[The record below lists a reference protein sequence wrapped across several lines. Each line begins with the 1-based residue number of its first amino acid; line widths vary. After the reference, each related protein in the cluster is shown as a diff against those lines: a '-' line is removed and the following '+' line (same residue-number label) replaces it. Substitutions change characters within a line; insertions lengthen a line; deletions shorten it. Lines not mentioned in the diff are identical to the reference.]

1 MGLTVGIDLG
11 TTNSCVA
18 VVQDGRPRVIED
30 ERGYNILPSCLSVS
44 GRGRFSVGHAAK
56 AMVLTDP
63 DSCLYNVKRLI
74 GRKFDSEEVQEA
86 LKHISYKV
94 SATEWG
100 DVQLHLDEIVMSPS
114 EASSVILKAI
124 KAIAESALGE
134 PVTDAV
140 ITVPAN
146 FNHVQRKATLE
157 AGEAAGLNVL
167 RLVNEPTAAALAFGF
182 KKDVEKTVAVYD
194 LGGGTFDISV
204 LQIGDGV
211 YEILSTDGD
220 TYLGGED
227 FDARIVDWLAE
238 SFQQRHGVDPR
249 EDVSALQRLRDAAER
264 AKCELSFVDKTPILI
279 PHLVGNNNLE
289 VELARDHL
297 EDLVSDLVKRTLQIT
312 DGALRAAG
320 IAADELD
327 DLILVGGMTRMPRI
341 QEQLKSFFGKPPCK
355 GVHPE
360 EVVAI
365 GAAVHGFNLH
375 AEGDSTLLLD
385 VTPFS
390 LGVDTAG
397 GYFKPI
403 VVRNTTVPCSE
414 STTFT
419 TVRDNQSE
427 VKITVRQGE
436 EPLAVDNNFLGEF
449 ILSGVRPAEKM
460 EPKIDVTFRVDSN
473 GMLHVSAM
481 DRDTGQSQAIEIRD
495 YISPEDGV
503 ERTREPTASGSG
515 VVQEAAPTKASTG
528 SDTQQP
534 DSASVAGPSS
544 SQSSGFMGR
553 LKKMAGFAKD
563 GAPHPTDPDQSA
575 GVPSGDEAAADPT
588 FGIRSRSESGSLAQE
603 AAAARSRTVASA
615 PTPPRVEEHRE
626 APDEGSMEDP
636 FAVQPRAATSSMSP
650 SEQALSRAASGRAA
664 EAAEQSELSQPPAPP
679 SPTEPLPAE
688 VPQPEADAVP
698 SQGSSA
704 EPKRETSPPP
714 EQAGIQKKRPARLR
728 ISYKKS
734 ATFVREYERNLKRGG
749 TFIKT
754 NTPLAVGR
762 QCVLLLTVPELD
774 DTIAVRGSVVW
785 SSKGLEDLQ
794 GQDEGMGIRYD
805 ETDEEG
811 MARLKSALSQ
821 LSAS

>member
-44 GRGRFSVGHAAK
+44 GRGRFNVGHAAK
-56 AMVLTDP
+56 AMILTDP

-74 GRKFDSEEVQEA
+74 GRKFESEEVQEA
-86 LKHISYKV
+86 LKHISYEV

-114 EASSVILKAI
+114 EASSVVLKAI

-182 KKDVEKTVAVYD
+182 KKDVEKTVAVFD

-238 SFQQRHGVDPR
+238 SFQQRYGVDPR

-279 PHLVGNNNLE
+279 PHLIGSNNLE

-297 EDLVSDLVKRTLQIT
+297 EKLVSDLVKRTLQIT

-375 AEGDSTLLLD
+375 AEGGSTLLLD
-385 VTPFS
+385 VTPFA

-397 GYFKPI
+397 A
-403 VVRNTTVPCSE
+403 TTSRSWNATPPSLALRARP
-414 STTFT
+414 S
-419 TVRDNQSE
+419 RQSE
-427 VKITVRQGE
+427 T
-436 EPLAVDNNFLGEF
+436 
-449 ILSGVRPAEKM
+449 
-460 EPKIDVTFRVDSN
+460 
-473 GMLHVSAM
+473 
-481 DRDTGQSQAIEIRD
+481 
-495 YISPEDGV
+495 ISP
-503 ERTREPTASGSG
+503 R
-515 VVQEAAPTKASTG
+515 
-528 SDTQQP
+528 
-534 DSASVAGPSS
+534 
-544 SQSSGFMGR
+544 
-553 LKKMAGFAKD
+553 
-563 GAPHPTDPDQSA
+563 
-575 GVPSGDEAAADPT
+575 
-588 FGIRSRSESGSLAQE
+588 
-603 AAAARSRTVASA
+603 
-615 PTPPRVEEHRE
+615 
-626 APDEGSMEDP
+626 
-636 FAVQPRAATSSMSP
+636 
-650 SEQALSRAASGRAA
+650 
-664 EAAEQSELSQPPAPP
+664 
-679 SPTEPLPAE
+679 
-688 VPQPEADAVP
+688 
-698 SQGSSA
+698 
-704 EPKRETSPPP
+704 
-714 EQAGIQKKRPARLR
+714 
-728 ISYKKS
+728 
-734 ATFVREYERNLKRGG
+734 
-749 TFIKT
+749 
-754 NTPLAVGR
+754 
-762 QCVLLLTVPELD
+762 
-774 DTIAVRGSVVW
+774 
-785 SSKGLEDLQ
+785 
-794 GQDEGMGIRYD
+794 
-805 ETDEEG
+805 
-811 MARLKSALSQ
+811 
-821 LSAS
+821 